1 MKQIIVLSLVGM
13 VANILCAADSSLQEK
28 VTKAA
33 TSVGDK
39 MNYSWASST
48 LEADGSPG
56 RLGTIEGKAEK
67 GGVTCL
73 SFSVGGLPVEVCMKG
88 EKGAAKAL
96 EGWQTFDEIAQA
108 GGTAAAV
115 VRYLRSY
122 KAPVAETATL
132 AGKAK
137 ELKEVDG
144 AITGELKEDAVK
156 EMLLFGTRQ
165 REGQEPPKTT
175 DLKGSVKFWL
185 KDGALNKFEI
195 KVAGKVTTGER
206 ETDINRTTTVEIKD
220 VGTTKMDV
228 PDGAKAKLT

>member
-1 MKQIIVLSLVGM
+1 MKRIIVLSLIGL
-13 VANILCAADSSLQEK
+13 VANALVAADSSPSEK

-33 TSVGDK
+33 TQVGDK
-39 MNYSWASST
+39 MNYSWATTT

-56 RLGTIEGKAEK
+56 RLGTIQGKAEK

-73 SFSVGGLPVEVCMKG
+73 SFSVGDLPVQVCMQGQKG
-88 EKGAAKAL
+88 TAKAM

-122 KAPVAETATL
+122 KAPVTETVIL
-132 AGKAK
+132 AGKVK
-137 ELKEVDG
+137 EFKEADG

-156 EMLLFGTRQ
+156 ELLLFGTRQ
-165 REGQEPPKTT
+165 REGQESPKTT
-175 DLKGSVKFWL
+175 EAKGAVKFWI
-185 KDGALNKFEI
+185 KEGALTKFEI
-195 KVAGKVTTGER
+195 KISGKVAAGDR
-206 ETDINRTTTVEIKD
+206 ESTINRTTTVEIKD

-228 PDGAKAKLT
+228 PAEAKAKLT